1 VSASAVAYL
10 GWAPPLQQARRTL
23 SVAQSRSFRN
33 KPSSVHRPEPPAH
46 DPHQLE
52 REKRRL
58 TNHEFEAT
66 SVNRRG
72 LTIGLRHHAGT
83 SRTGVDQCHLA
94 EYVPFL
100 DGFQQLIAD
109 RDLRSTGGQD
119 EHAVTIITLFK
130 NHVTGLLS
138 DPLGRCRDQPRKVLV
153 LGHRSLRPLRTKPI
167 GCLFRI
173 RTMPD
178 VCTERPSGIVA
189 AAPDNAALLM
199 ADCAAFQR
207 VRQVGEI

>member
-1 VSASAVAYL
+1 MTRISASAKNGVSQTMNSKQRAST
-10 GWAPPLQQARRTL
+10 G
-23 SVAQSRSFRN
+23 
-33 KPSSVHRPEPPAH
+33 
-46 DPHQLE
+46 
-52 REKRRL
+52 
-58 TNHEFEAT
+58 AT
-66 SVNRRG
+66 SQSVSATTLAPRG
-72 LTIGLRHHAGT
+72 P
-83 SRTGVDQCHLA
+83 GVDQRHLA
-94 EYVPFL
+94 KDVPLL
-100 DGFQQLIAD
+100 DRFQQLIAD

-178 VCTERPSGIVA
+178 VCTERPSGIVV